1 MHKSIYLS
9 LTMKELV
16 GQMYFPAIHQVGCTQ
31 AIKGTV
37 MQIEKVLINDCM
49 GVSKVS

>member
-1 MHKSIYLS
+1 MHKLINFS

-16 GQMYFPAIHQVGCTQ
+16 GQMYFRAIHQVGCTQ

-37 MQIEKVLINDCM
+37 VQMEKVLIKDRM